1 MNHNCIKIIKKC
13 DFWYYLMW
21 ISDKID
27 ILFVNIMKLPML
39 DKDQ

>member
-1 MNHNCIKIIKKC
+1 MNHNCIKIIQS
-13 DFWYYLMW
+13 DFWYYLMC